1 MAKKNNKEKLTY
13 KQMLAYMDFKN
24 AKMTQKF
31 QEIDGIIG
39 TLGYYLRSYVDM
51 KGDSEAFTKLLDE
64 KQKEALKKQEEL
76 GSDAEAKV
84 KKMKKS

>member
-13 KQMLAYMDFKN
+13 KQMLAYMDFMN

-39 TLGYYLRSYVDM
+39 TLGYYLRRYVDM
-51 KGDSEAFTKLLDE
+51 KGDNEAFSKLLDE
-64 KQKEALKKQEEL
+64 KQKAAIKTQEE
-76 GSDAEAKV
+76 
-84 KKMKKS
+84 